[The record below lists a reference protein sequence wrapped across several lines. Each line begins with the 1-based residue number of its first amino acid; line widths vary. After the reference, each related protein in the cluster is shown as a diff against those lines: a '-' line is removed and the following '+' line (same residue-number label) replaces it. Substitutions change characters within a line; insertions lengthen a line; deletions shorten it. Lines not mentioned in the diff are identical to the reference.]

1 MSSITEVFGSG
12 KDKGIEFWHAV
23 IRQTY
28 VQKIITKEIE
38 TYGTIKLTDKG
49 REFIKNPKSF
59 TLTEDHDYSKTSGS
73 SDSQK
78 RGSMDEMLFSM
89 LKKLRKK
96 IANEQ
101 NLPPAIIFQES
112 SLLDMSNNYPVTTEE
127 MAQIQGVGA
136 GKAKK
141 YGDQFILLIDK
152 YVKEN
157 NIERPSDMVIKT
169 IVKKSTNKVY
179 IIQNLDKKL
188 SIEDIARMKGL
199 SSEELIK
206 EIETIV
212 ESGTKLDLQYMLDDI
227 MDDYEQED
235 LFEFFKE
242 SNNFSLEEAREEF
255 DEDEF
260 SDEEIRIARIQ
271 FISKVG
277 N

>member
-1 MSSITEVFGSG
+1 
-12 KDKGIEFWHAV
+12 
-23 IRQTY
+23 
-28 VQKIITKEIE
+28 
-38 TYGTIKLTDKG
+38 
-49 REFIKNPKSF
+49 
-59 TLTEDHDYSKTSGS
+59 
-73 SDSQK
+73 
-78 RGSMDEMLFSM
+78 
-89 LKKLRKK
+89 
-96 IANEQ
+96 
-101 NLPPAIIFQES
+101 
-112 SLLDMSNNYPVTTEE
+112 
-127 MAQIQGVGA
+127 
-136 GKAKK
+136 
-141 YGDQFILLIDK
+141 
-152 YVKEN
+152 
-157 NIERPSDMVIKT
+157 MVIKT

-212 ESGTKLDLQYMLDDI
+212 ESGTKLDLQYMLDDM

-242 SNNFSLEEAREEF
+242 SNNFSLEEARKEF

-260 SDEEIRIARIQ
+260 SDEEVRIARIQ

>member
-1 MSSITEVFGSG
+1 
-12 KDKGIEFWHAV
+12 
-23 IRQTY
+23 
-28 VQKIITKEIE
+28 
-38 TYGTIKLTDKG
+38 
-49 REFIKNPKSF
+49 
-59 TLTEDHDYSKTSGS
+59 
-73 SDSQK
+73 
-78 RGSMDEMLFSM
+78 
-89 LKKLRKK
+89 
-96 IANEQ
+96 
-101 NLPPAIIFQES
+101 
-112 SLLDMSNNYPVTTEE
+112 
-127 MAQIQGVGA
+127 MAR
-136 GKAKK
+136 
-141 YGDQFILLIDK
+141 
-152 YVKEN
+152 KEN

-212 ESGTKLDLQYMLDDI
+212 ESGTKLDLQYMLDDM

-260 SDEEIRIARIQ
+260 SDEEVRIARIQ